1 MRLGLALGN
10 NPLDIAYIGQHERR
24 GPVAVM
30 LAPVEVAPHAV
41 LEHLRLADVDNLPL
55 GVTHDVDARQRGEFG
70 KPALDM
76 FANGNH

>member
-1 MRLGLALGN
+1 M
-10 NPLDIAYIGQHERR
+10 P
-24 GPVAVM
+24 AVV
-30 LAPVEVAPHAV
+30 APVKVAPHAV